1 MAVTKLDPN
10 GLYGFPITDL
20 GSATAEDMQ
29 GGITLPVLVQL
40 ADGTYTYKVVPAKIY
55 TDLVKQIANAGVGT
69 IKESLNSAVK
79 KSEDQTALCK
89 TATDNA
95 NSKIADLNDAA
106 QKASQL
112 ETKVTSMEGRVAQV
126 GTVIDNADKA
136 TTSAN
141 AAATAANTA
150 KEDADKA
157 AAAAN
162 TAASS
167 ANTAK
172 ANADKATA
180 AANKAA
186 SDANTSAANANKAT
200 TDANNAAGAALF
212 ALANADKATTAAN
225 SAADKA
231 NDTASHPGYVDAD
244 GNYYKY
250 NPDTKEYEN
259 TTVNLKGPQGNKG
272 DTGAQGVKGDTGA
285 TGATPSISVTV
296 TTLAAGSAATVAKT
310 GTNEKPTIAFGIP
323 KGDTGA
329 TGATGPKGD
338 KGDKGD
344 TGATGATGP
353 KGDKGDKGD
362 PLTYASLTEA
372 QKKEMASMVSVGTIS
387 DTEISSIT
395 DA

>member
-40 ADGTYTYKVVPAKIY
+40 SDGTYTYKVVPAKTYI
-55 TDLVKQIANAGVGT
+55 DLVKQIANAGVGT

-79 KSEDQTALCK
+79 KSEDQTSLCK

-112 ETKVTSMEGRVAQV
+112 ETKVTSMEGRVADV

-136 TTSAN
+136 TTNAN

-150 KEDADKA
+150 KDDADKA

-172 ANADKATA
+172 TNADKATA

-186 SDANTSAANANKAT
+186 SDAN
-200 TDANNAAGAALF
+200 NAAGAANT
-212 ALANADKATTAAN
+212 AKANADKATTAAN

-244 GNYYKY
+244 GYYCKY
-250 NPDTKEYEN
+250 NADTKAYEK

-272 DTGAQGVKGDTGA
+272 D
-285 TGATPSISVTV
+285 
-296 TTLAAGSAATVAKT
+296 
-310 GTNEKPTIAFGIP
+310 
-323 KGDTGA
+323 
-329 TGATGPKGD
+329 
-338 KGDKGD
+338 
-344 TGATGATGP
+344 
-353 KGDKGDKGD
+353 KGD
-362 PLTYASLTEA
+362 PLTYESLTDA
-372 QKKEMASMVSVGTIS
+372 QKDEMASRVSIGTIS
-387 DTEISSIT
+387 DAEIAAII

>member
-10 GLYGFPITDL
+10 GLYGYPVTDL

-40 ADGTYTYKVVPAKIY
+40 SDGTYTYKVVPAKTY

-136 TTSAN
+136 TTNAN

-172 ANADKATA
+172 TNADKATT

-186 SDANTSAANANKAT
+186 SDANTSAANANKAVT
-200 TDANNAAGAALF
+200 NANNAAGAA
-212 ALANADKATTAAN
+212 
-225 SAADKA
+225 
-231 NDTASHPGYVDAD
+231 
-244 GNYYKY
+244 
-250 NPDTKEYEN
+250 YEN

-296 TTLAAGSAATVAKT
+296 TTLAAGSAATVSKT
-310 GTNEKPTIAFGIP
+310 GTNEKPTISFGIP